1 MYPTSLNVTLKKLA
15 IVQRPTL
22 GWQVWHHTRDD
33 AASMLKGS
41 TMQKDVF
48 SWVMVML
55 IAVSLGAARCAASIS
70 IHSGDAVPMV
80 GGAACVGALT
90 ALLYAVG
97 RTYGMRMR
105 VSHFLAGRWRIYVV
119 SLLALGCY
127 MLPGSAVENSSALE
141 WGVDAAVLL
150 VCAGLVAMALK
161 RLWRA

>member
-1 MYPTSLNVTLKKLA
+1 M
-15 IVQRPTL
+15 
-22 GWQVWHHTRDD
+22 WHHTRDD

-70 IHSGDAVPMV
+70 IRSGDAVPMV

-90 ALLYAVG
+90 ALLYVVG
-97 RTYGMRMR
+97 RLYGMRMR
-105 VSHFLAGRWRIYVV
+105 ASYFLAGRWRIYVV
-119 SLLALGCY
+119 SSLALGCY

>member
-1 MYPTSLNVTLKKLA
+1 M
-15 IVQRPTL
+15 
-22 GWQVWHHTRDD
+22 WHHTRDD

-70 IHSGDAVPMV
+70 IRSGDAVPMV

-90 ALLYAVG
+90 A
-97 RTYGMRMR
+97 
-105 VSHFLAGRWRIYVV
+105 S
-119 SLLALGCY
+119 LALGCY

-161 RLWRA
+161 KLWRA

>member
-1 MYPTSLNVTLKKLA
+1 
-15 IVQRPTL
+15 
-22 GWQVWHHTRDD
+22 
-33 AASMLKGS
+33 
-41 TMQKDVF
+41 MQKDVF

-127 MLPGSAVENSSALE
+127 MLPCSVVENSSALE

-161 RLWRA
+161 KLWRA